1 MIIYVMVGVNMNYE
15 AEKIELKKLFDYY
28 MVLANKRVCWAQA
41 WIADAYFWGWG
52 VAKDY
57 KSFLQWDIWSA
68 RSGNGISRVRM
79 MLYYLSLGN
88 VPAAIDAGKYGLNRT
103 VLSTHGTDYPTEVNF
118 DVIYNDSNSYGF
130 GEYIRNNKDR
140 IIDKDLF
147 QVIDEYELGIDE
159 TSEYS
164 HYSHGEAATLRA
176 VCYVFGFG
184 VKQDLNK
191 AMEFLIDFDSKLC
204 DDEKRYFYYSSNND
218 AWHYYC
224 CLEESGVPGLKS
236 LDELWKDKSNGYE
249 YTHMGNDEN
258 LQNAYYIRHEIRRA
272 LNGNRESA
280 SNVGALLLE
289 SNNSVTCR
297 NRRIIYHDDRCALSY
312 LKLVAGVEPDSIAT
326 YYALELASNADN
338 KAYDW
343 QYAYDLCMKVEGS
356 IDSVSDDREYRPGHY
371 QKSTMIYCL
380 SSTFRNLA
388 KDAPDDVTRDILN
401 AKSESIRN
409 KLKKQTE

>member
-1 MIIYVMVGVNMNYE
+1 MIINVMVGVNMNYE

-57 KSFLQWDIWSA
+57 KKYLQWDIWSA

-88 VPAAIDAGKYGLNRT
+88 VSAAIDAGKYWTNRT
-103 VLSTHGTDYPTEVNF
+103 LISTHEADYPTEVNF
-118 DVIYNDSNSYGF
+118 KVIYNDSCNYGF
-130 GEYIRNNKDR
+130 GVYIKDNKDQ

-176 VCYVFGFG
+176 VCYIFGFG
-184 VKQDLNK
+184 VKQDLKK
-191 AMEFLIDFDSKLC
+191 AMDLLLDFDSKLG
-204 DDEKRYFYYSSNND
+204 DDKKRYSYYAINND

-224 CLEESGVPGLKS
+224 CLEESGVPGLKTI
-236 LDELWKDKSNGYE
+236 DAFWKDETNGYE
-249 YTHMGNDEN
+249 YHCLGREEDV
-258 LQNAYYIRHEIRRA
+258 QNAYYIRHEIRRA

-280 SNVGALLLE
+280 SNVGELLLE
-289 SNNSVTCR
+289 SNNSVTCGMEIPF
-297 NRRIIYHDDRCALSY
+297 NR
-312 LKLVAGVEPDSIAT
+312 
-326 YYALELASNADN
+326 
-338 KAYDW
+338 
-343 QYAYDLCMKVEGS
+343 
-356 IDSVSDDREYRPGHY
+356 
-371 QKSTMIYCL
+371 
-380 SSTFRNLA
+380 
-388 KDAPDDVTRDILN
+388 
-401 AKSESIRN
+401 
-409 KLKKQTE
+409 